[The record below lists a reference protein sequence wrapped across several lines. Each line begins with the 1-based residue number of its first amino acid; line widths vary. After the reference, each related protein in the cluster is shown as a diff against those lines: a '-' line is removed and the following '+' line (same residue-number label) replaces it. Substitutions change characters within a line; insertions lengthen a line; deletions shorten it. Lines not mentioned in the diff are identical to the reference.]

1 MVWATHFSF
10 LNWWHWRYLVYQLKD
25 GKLQVHEVKVLK
37 LPWHLGRCIMRLLI
51 YFCMY
56 FNLPFFL
63 TPSRSIENLLA
74 EKLELGHIK
83 ILGRVT
89 TTGNSS
95 HTWISSALRV
105 CISPIISCVFV
116 HNFLTRISFKGLD
129 MPLHAY
135 KRGRVF
141 SKIHTLT
148 GLRRNIKRYI
158 WNMKRGTIYL
168 LSQQWN

>member
-1 MVWATHFSF
+1 MCKHVTLNFGRRLYIIAPFMVWATHFSF

-74 EKLELGHIK
+74 EKLELGHIQ
-83 ILGRVT
+83 ILGRVMT
-89 TTGNSS
+89 IGNSS
-95 HTWISSALRV
+95 HSWISSAFRV
-105 CISPIISCVFV
+105 CISPIVSSVFMQK
-116 HNFLTRISFKGLD
+116 FPTRISFYSWEI
-129 MPLHAY
+129 PLHAH
-135 KRGRVF
+135 KWGRVW
-141 SKIHTLT
+141 I
-148 GLRRNIKRYI
+148 
-158 WNMKRGTIYL
+158 
-168 LSQQWN
+168 